1 MSQAEL
7 PTTAAAHSAGESD
20 PFQDEPMLGFRSR
33 SYRLF
38 ELVDD
43 VLHIGVAALLVV
55 IAVIVFAH
63 IILTGLSDLDVGN
76 TSAVKFFDVILNDI
90 NTILFVVIVLE
101 LLATV
106 IAHLRERVFDLR
118 PLLIIGVI
126 SSVRHILIVTA
137 HMSADTA
144 ADPGPFTQQIVEL
157 LVNTV
162 VTLVLVLCLW
172 YISRADQ
179 LLKRGHPSGE

>member
-1 MSQAEL
+1 MSHSEDQGIAGRPAAE
-7 PTTAAAHSAGESD
+7 AD
-20 PFQDEPMLGFRSR
+20 PFKAEPLIGLRAR
-33 SYRLF
+33 SYQFF

-43 VLHIGVAALLVV
+43 ILHVGVAALLVV
-55 IAVIVFAH
+55 IAVIVFLH
-63 IILTGLSDLDVGN
+63 IVLTGLN
-76 TSAVKFFDVILNDI
+76 TMDMTSSRPESFINVILNDI

-106 IAHLRERVFDLR
+106 VAHLRERVFDLR

-144 ADPGPFTQQIVEL
+144 AEPVPFTQQIVEL
-157 LVNTV
+157 IVNTV

-172 YISRADQ
+172 YTARGDR
-179 LLKRGHPSGE
+179 LLKRGQAAGE

>member
-1 MSQAEL
+1 
-7 PTTAAAHSAGESD
+7 
-20 PFQDEPMLGFRSR
+20 MLGFRAR
-33 SYRLF
+33 SYQLF

-43 VLHIGVAALLVV
+43 ILHVGVASLLVV

-63 IILTGLSDLDVGN
+63 IVLTGLTDLDVGN
-76 TSAVKFFDVILNDI
+76 ASPVKFFDVILNDI

-106 IAHLRERVFDLR
+106 VAHLRERVFDLR

-137 HMSADTA
+137 HMSADSAIDSTR
-144 ADPGPFTQQIVEL
+144 FTEQIVEL
-157 LVNTV
+157 IVNTV

-172 YISRADQ
+172 YATRAARLD
-179 LLKRGHPSGE
+179 KRGATVGD

>member
-1 MSQAEL
+1 MSHSEGH
-7 PTTAAAHSAGESD
+7 TTNTGRAQEGDD
-20 PFQDEPMLGFRSR
+20 PFEAAPMLRFRAR
-33 SYRLF
+33 SYQLF

-43 VLHIGVAALLVV
+43 ILHVGVAALLVV

-63 IILTGLSDLDVGN
+63 IVLTGLNGMEM
-76 TSAVKFFDVILNDI
+76 TSSVPESFINLILNDI

-106 IAHLRERVFDLR
+106 VAHLRERVFDLR

-137 HMSADTA
+137 HMSADSAIDSTR
-144 ADPGPFTQQIVEL
+144 FTEQIIEL
-157 LVNTV
+157 IVNTV

-172 YISRADQ
+172 YATRAARLD
-179 LLKRGHPSGE
+179 KRGAAVAE